1 MNTVPQYPVIAISPG
16 DSFLV
21 IDEPIVQCSA
31 RGWRNGYFDDLVFFD
46 SAGLLWP
53 THASLRNPLSFFDRF
68 RRAIPVDLDFGKPE
82 MEAQAK
88 AVAMLETLIDE
99 DDSDL
104 YDQFVSRSEL
114 KDLFRRAPKPADLI
128 AVARTLGAGRGPNS
142 EAETS

>member
-1 MNTVPQYPVIAISPG
+1 VIAISPE

-21 IDEPIVQCSA
+21 IDEPIVHCSA
-31 RGWRNGYFDDLVFFD
+31 MGWRNGYFDDLVLFD

-53 THASLRNPLSFFDRF
+53 AHASLRNPLSFFDRF
-68 RRAIPVDLDFGKPE
+68 RRAIPVDLDFGEPKTG
-82 MEAQAK
+82 AQAE
-88 AVAMLETLIDE
+88 AVTMLVTLIDE

-128 AVARTLGAGRGPNS
+128 AVARTLGADGVPSS